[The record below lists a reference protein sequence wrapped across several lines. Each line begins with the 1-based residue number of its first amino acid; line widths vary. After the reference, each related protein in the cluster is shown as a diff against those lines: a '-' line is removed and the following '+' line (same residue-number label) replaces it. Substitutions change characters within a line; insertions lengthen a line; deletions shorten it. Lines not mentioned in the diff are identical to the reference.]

1 MKRILALF
9 LYILLST
16 ASFCQ
21 NSADNGKVADE
32 VTVENT
38 DMARLPYAI
47 DVLKQMPRLRVT
59 ANGVVVVGRGKPAIF
74 IGNRKVT
81 DLTELYNIAASK
93 VRSVKVLITPGA
105 EYDKDVNAVVV
116 INLKEEEGYEGLRIN
131 EMLRIDMTHKL
142 ATSNEVS
149 IGWKKKDFFAAAF
162 LGYNEERR
170 TFEKE
175 TFKNYYDD
183 HQLPDHLDKVTEH
196 PDVLK
201 QRWIGR
207 LKTSYAFN
215 SNHNISLNYSLLS
228 NRTDRTFVP
237 ETGKTTVVPETR
249 HDIDFDYEG
258 KFGKWN
264 LFIGNDT
271 YFDNI
276 NERAHSETSDGHYLR
291 KEYDIRTYAKA
302 DRPLWKGQILA
313 GVEFDYSHMDVD
325 KYSEDQMT
333 KEFMKEYGGIHALH
347 PEETYAAFFST
358 TQKFGKWNVEA
369 GIRYEHL
376 YSSYKPCADDGLMR
390 FIKKGALDVNPED
403 MDNPI
408 VQLAQNGKITYHR
421 DFLYPTMKVSTSV
434 GKSQFTL
441 SYTQSSVRP
450 YLGLTRITVKDIT
463 NKHVDD
469 RMLTTERVATT
480 SLNWKYSWTSLTA
493 SYYKNDDPIC
503 KTLDGSVSYNA
514 PDYKALNIN
523 ATLSPKFGFWSPVLN
538 VNALKQW
545 FYMPLA
551 NGKNK
556 LRDMLLN
563 ASFNN
568 TLNLPNNWL
577 VLVGAQWHGK
587 GAERNWYYYSSNLCL
602 NASVQKEFPRQGLT
616 LTLSGTNLLRDS
628 FNDITRYTQAYN
640 NISEGFREQEV
651 RMVSLAVKWR
661 L

>member
-1 MKRILALF
+1 MRRILALS
-9 LYILLST
+9 LSILLSI
-16 ASFCQ
+16 AAFCQ
-21 NSADNGKVADE
+21 NSAANGNVADE
-32 VTVENT
+32 VAVENT

-47 DVLKQMPRLRVT
+47 DILKQIPRLRVS
-59 ANGVVVVGRGKPAIF
+59 ANGVVVIGRGTPAIF

-93 VRSVKVLITPGA
+93 VKSVKVLINPGA
-105 EYDKDVNAVVV
+105 EYGKEVNAVVV
-116 INLKEEEGYEGLRIN
+116 IYLKEDDEYEGLRIN
-131 EMLRIDMTHKL
+131 EMLRIDMTHTP
-142 ATSNEVS
+142 ATNNEVS

-170 TFEKE
+170 SFEKQ
-175 TFKNYYDD
+175 TFKNYYIN
-183 HQLPDHLDKVTEH
+183 QLPDHLDKVTEH
-196 PDVLK
+196 PDILK
-201 QRWIGR
+201 QRWTGR

-215 SNHNISLNYSLLS
+215 SNHNISLSYSLLD
-228 NRTDRTFVP
+228 NRTNRTFIP
-237 ETGKTTVVPETR
+237 ESGKTTRVPETR
-249 HDIDFDYEG
+249 HDIDFNYEG

-264 LFIGNDT
+264 LFVGNDT

-276 NERAHSETSDGHYLR
+276 NQRAHSETLDGHYLR

-302 DRPLWKGQILA
+302 SRQLWKGQILA
-313 GVEFDYSHMDVD
+313 GAEFDYSHMDVD
-325 KYSEDQMT
+325 KYDEDQMT

-347 PEETYAAFFST
+347 PEETYATFLST
-358 TQKFGKWNVEA
+358 TQKFGKWNIEA
-369 GIRYEHL
+369 GFRYEHT

-390 FIKKGALDVNPED
+390 YIETGDVSVNPED
-403 MDNPI
+403 MGNPI

-421 DFLYPTMKVSTSV
+421 DHLYPTLKVSTSV
-434 GKSQFTL
+434 GKSQFAL

-469 RMLTTERVATT
+469 RMLTTERVTTT
-480 SLNWKYSWTSLTA
+480 SLNWKHSWTSLTA
-493 SYYKNDDPIC
+493 SYLKYNDPIC
-503 KTLDGSVSYNA
+503 QTLDGSVSYNA
-514 PDYKALNIN
+514 PDYKAMNIN
-523 ATLSPKFGFWSPVLN
+523 ATLSPKFGFWSPALN

-556 LRDMLLN
+556 LRDMLFN

-568 TLNLPNNWL
+568 TLDLPNNWL
-577 VLVGAQWHGK
+577 VLIGAQWHSK
-587 GAERNWYYYSSNLCL
+587 GAERNWHYYSPNLCL

-616 LTLSGTNLLRDS
+616 LTLSGTNLLRGS
-628 FNDITRYTQAYN
+628 FTDITRYTQAYN

-651 RMVSLAVKWR
+651 RMVSMAVKWR

>member
-1 MKRILALF
+1 MKRILAISLS
-9 LYILLST
+9 ILLST
-16 ASFCQ
+16 AAFCQ
-21 NSADNGKVADE
+21 NSAANGYAADE
-32 VTVENT
+32 VMVENT

-47 DVLKQMPRLRVT
+47 DVLKQIPRLRVT
-59 ANGVVVVGRGKPAIF
+59 ADGVVVIGRGTPAIF
-74 IGNRKVT
+74 IGNSKVT

-93 VRSVKVLITPGA
+93 VKSVKVLINPGA
-105 EYDKDVNAVVV
+105 EYGKDVNAVVV
-116 INLKEEEGYEGLRIN
+116 INLKEDDEYEGLRIN
-131 EMLRIDMTHKL
+131 EMLRIDMTHKA
-142 ATSNEVS
+142 ATNEEMS
-149 IGWKKKDFFAAAF
+149 IGWKKKDLFVAAF

-170 TFEKE
+170 TFEKK
-175 TFKNYYDD
+175 TFKNYYIN
-183 HQLPDHLDKVTEH
+183 QQPDHLDKVTEH

-215 SNHNISLNYSLLS
+215 SNHNISLNYSLLN
-228 NRTDRTFVP
+228 NRTDRTFIP
-237 ETGKTTVVPETR
+237 EIGKTTNVPETR

-258 KFGKWN
+258 KFGQWN
-264 LFIGNDT
+264 LFVGNDT
-271 YFDNI
+271 YFDDI
-276 NERAHSETSDGHYLR
+276 NQHAHSESSEGYYLR

-302 DRPLWKGQILA
+302 SRPLWKGEIIA
-313 GVEFDYSHMDVD
+313 GAEFDYSHMDVE
-325 KYSEDQMT
+325 KYDEDQMT
-333 KEFMKEYGGIHALH
+333 KEFMKEYGDIHALH
-347 PEETYAAFFST
+347 PEETYAAFLST
-358 TQKFGKWNVEA
+358 TQKFGKWNIEA
-369 GIRYEHL
+369 GLRYEHL

-390 FIKKGALDVNPED
+390 YIDTGEVRVNPED
-403 MDNPI
+403 TDNPI

-421 DFLYPTMKVSTSV
+421 DHLYPTLKVSTSV
-434 GKSQFTL
+434 GKSQFAL

-480 SLNWKYSWTSLTA
+480 SLKWKYSWTSVTA
-493 SYYKNDDPIC
+493 SYLKYNDPIC
-503 KTLDGSVSYNA
+503 QTLDGSVSYNA
-514 PDYKALNIN
+514 PDYKAMNIN
-523 ATLSPKFGFWSPVLN
+523 ATLSPKFGFWSPVFN
-538 VNALKQW
+538 INALKQW

-568 TLNLPNNWL
+568 TLDLPNNWL
-577 VLVGAQWHGK
+577 VLIGAQWHSK

-602 NASVQKEFPRQGLT
+602 NASIQKEFPRQGLT
-616 LTLSGTNLLRDS
+616 LTLSGANLLRGSYTDL
-628 FNDITRYTQAYN
+628 TRYTQAYN

-651 RMVSLAVKWR
+651 RIVSMAVKWR